1 MVENLGEALANASR
15 DLEERSGIGSA
26 SSEERDAL
34 EQSHRVQ
41 EELEKRSSASSVSSR
56 KRHLQAMRRAK
67 DKENDDAESCASWG
81 TAKSVKAVYKTA
93 GVPEHGTS
101 RSRPE
106 KSLPPVT
113 PIIDKV
119 ELAVLEVKRA
129 AMERAAEGTHS
140 GSGSNV
146 GSANGSGSGSHPS
159 FAHGF
164 CSSVSSTPLP
174 FVDVVPS
181 VVLQN
186 LSRDNQ
192 ELVQNVVGKVVETTG
207 RELAEMQ
214 AALDRAKWQTLEDG
228 HSKLEMQ
235 ATFAKMKAKIVV
247 KENLVDNLANAREMT
262 EQVRDER
269 DDLHDKLI
277 GMETLL
283 NSKMERYSK
292 EVEEMRTEA
301 KKREDELKKKF
312 EADRIKLIEE
322 LNAASKEVE
331 KAKKQKIAVA
341 SERDVIRRAELVS
354 HLAVEAEKKAL
365 QAELFA
371 AKVKLGEDPDLQEV
385 LEYEDFDEKNMSVI
399 EKLKVSKASNSK
411 LSREFEKLRL
421 DLITAHQEK
430 DEEIAE
436 LKSKV
441 EGYSNVHLGGKAN
454 KGRRSKPVGTKF
466 KLSSI
471 DEEEDD
477 IGSQAG
483 SGVSGQVSSD
493 SDGVGDLRDFDDYA
507 EEKDGRLHDQHRAEV
522 CEVQKLRDELRESE
536 AWYKNI
542 EELKKA
548 KDKEHTSKID
558 RLMEQMQAW
567 RQEALN
573 QTAQVEKVTEMSEEV
588 AAENKAEVLQVKQQL
603 LEIELVENVQDDFG
617 KRRELEEKLG
627 AYASQTLE
635 LRDQVTQYR
644 EEKRILQLR
653 LDDTRHDLVL
663 TEQRHKRQ
671 LADLQTQFKIYGDGS
686 NPEAAEEAEGEL
698 LAKIRS
704 LEEEKNMLKNELECQ
719 EVLSASRLEEEQH
732 KSAAALAKLH
742 EEQILLEKER
752 DLKDQVEQSFQ
763 HTKQLLLSTRQALK
777 EAEGKAR
784 QSEAQAQAAQ
794 IAAAR
799 VSGWMFSCPRRS
811 AGLEVIRSPSS
822 KPEAHS
828 TQAIIWQV
836 ISTLGGVAALF
847 CADETCM
854 ISDAS
859 KKAFAMWGSATL
871 RGASLYSLVFDKSMA
886 SWLKSELSA
895 PAMSPFMK
903 PGASNE
909 FWLREL
915 GCVEFRSKLGSAFD
929 ASVTCARLPEEPAQ
943 GRQAAILV
951 VIEPVAEEQQ
961 QMRMRSQPAPAM
973 PSNLAYRRGPASITS
988 SVHSEDITANDSV
1001 SNVHTYYK

>member
-322 LNAASKEVE
+322 LNAASKEVDNV
-331 KAKKQKIAVA
+331 KQQKKAVA
-341 SERDVIRRAELVS
+341 SELDVVRRAAHVS
-354 HLAVEAEKKAL
+354 HKAAEAENQVLLAD
-365 QAELFA
+365 LFA
-371 AKVKLGEDPDLQEV
+371 AKVRLGEDPGLRDV
-385 LEYEDFDEKNMSVI
+385 LEAEYDDLDERDMSVI
-399 EKLKVSKASNSK
+399 EKLKKSKASNSK

-430 DEEIAE
+430 NEEIAE

-441 EGYSNVHLGGKAN
+441 EGYSNAQLGGN
-454 KGRRSKPVGTKF
+454 TIKGRRSKPAGSKF

-471 DEEEDD
+471 DEGEDD

-483 SGVSGQVSSD
+483 SSISGQVSNE
-493 SDGVGDLRDFDDYA
+493 SDGVGNLQDFDDHSD
-507 EEKDGRLHDQHRAEV
+507 EKGGRLHDQHSAEV
-522 CEVQKLRDELRESE
+522 QQLRDELGESE
-536 AWYKNI
+536 ACYKNLD
-542 EELKKA
+542 ELKKA
-548 KDKEHTSKID
+548 NAKERTSKID

-567 RQEALN
+567 RQEALK
-573 QTAQVEKVTEMSEEV
+573 QTAQVAKVMEISEEV
-588 AAENKAEVLQVKQQL
+588 AEENKAEALQVKQQL
-603 LEIELVENVQDDFG
+603 LATELVENVHEDFG
-617 KRRELEEKLG
+617 KRRQLEEKLG

-635 LRDQVTQYR
+635 LLDQVTR
-644 EEKRILQLR
+644 SKEEKRILQLR

-671 LADLQTQFKIYGDGS
+671 VVDLQTQLKIYGDGS
-686 NPEAAEEAEGEL
+686 NPDAAEEAEGEL
-698 LAKIRS
+698 LATIRS

>member
-1 MVENLGEALANASR
+1 MGENLGEALANASR
-15 DLEERSGIGSA
+15 ELEERSGIGSA

-101 RSRPE
+101 RSRSE
-106 KSLPPVT
+106 QSLPPVA
-113 PIIDKV
+113 PITDKV

-129 AMERAAEGTHS
+129 TMERAVEGTHS
-140 GSGSNV
+140 GSVSND
-146 GSANGSGSGSHPS
+146 GSANGSSSCSHPS
-159 FAHGF
+159 LVHGF
-164 CSSVSSTPLP
+164 GSSSSSTPFL
-174 FVDVVPS
+174 DVLPS

-214 AALDRAKWQTLEDG
+214 SALDRAKWQTLEDG
-228 HSKLEMQ
+228 QSKLDMQ
-235 ATFAKMKAKIVV
+235 AKFAKMNARLVV
-247 KENLVDNLANAREMT
+247 KENLVDSLYNAREMT
-262 EQVRDER
+262 EHVRDEC
-269 DDLHDKLI
+269 DDLQDKLI
-277 GMETLL
+277 GMETLRE
-283 NSKMERYSK
+283 SKMERHTQ
-292 EVEEMRTEA
+292 EVEELKMKA
-301 KKREDELKKKF
+301 KKREDDLNNKS
-312 EADRIKLIEE
+312 EAARIKLTEE
-322 LNAASKEVE
+322 LNAASKEVDNV
-331 KAKKQKIAVA
+331 KQQKKAVA
-341 SERDVIRRAELVS
+341 SELDVVRRAAHVS
-354 HLAVEAEKKAL
+354 HKAAEAENQVLLAD
-365 QAELFA
+365 LFA
-371 AKVKLGEDPDLQEV
+371 AKVRLGEDPGLRDV
-385 LEYEDFDEKNMSVI
+385 LEAEYDDLDERDMSVI
-399 EKLKVSKASNSK
+399 EKLKKSKASNSK

-430 DEEIAE
+430 NEEIAE

-441 EGYSNVHLGGKAN
+441 EGYSNAQLGGN
-454 KGRRSKPVGTKF
+454 TIKGRRSKPAGSKF

-471 DEEEDD
+471 DEGEDD

-483 SGVSGQVSSD
+483 SSISGQVSNE
-493 SDGVGDLRDFDDYA
+493 SDGVGNLQDFDDHSD
-507 EEKDGRLHDQHRAEV
+507 EKGGRLHDQHSAEV
-522 CEVQKLRDELRESE
+522 QQLRDELGESE
-536 AWYKNI
+536 ACYKNLD
-542 EELKKA
+542 ELKKA
-548 KDKEHTSKID
+548 NAKERTSKID

-567 RQEALN
+567 RQEALK
-573 QTAQVEKVTEMSEEV
+573 QTAQVAKVMEISEEV
-588 AAENKAEVLQVKQQL
+588 AEENKAEALQVKQQL
-603 LEIELVENVQDDFG
+603 LATELVENVHEDFG
-617 KRRELEEKLG
+617 KRRQLEEKLG

-635 LRDQVTQYR
+635 LLDQVTR
-644 EEKRILQLR
+644 SKEEKRILQLR

-671 LADLQTQFKIYGDGS
+671 VVDLQTQLKIYGDGS
-686 NPEAAEEAEGEL
+686 NPDAAEEAEGEL
-698 LAKIRS
+698 LATIRS